1 MLEIKNLS
9 HSYKKGKKAI
19 DDITISINDG
29 DIFAFIG
36 PNGAGK
42 TTVIKSLT
50 GLLDFTSGDIK
61 INGFDI
67 KKDELKA
74 KKQFAYV
81 PDNPDVYQNIT
92 GLNYLNFVAD
102 ICDIDSKTREER
114 IKKFADI
121 YKLTDNL
128 NNLVESYSHGMKQ
141 KLVLISAFL
150 RSPKLLV
157 LDEPFVG
164 LDPVATFTTKE
175 EFKNMCKEG
184 SAVFF
189 STHVLEVAEKLCNK
203 VAIIKG
209 GKIIAKGT
217 MEEVKGDKTL
227 EETFL
232 ELETDNESV

>member
-9 HSYKKGKKAI
+9 HSYKKDKKAS

-50 GLLDFTSGDIK
+50 GLLDFTSGNIK

-114 IKKFADI
+114 IKKCAD
-121 YKLTDNL
+121 N
-128 NNLVESYSHGMKQ
+128 
-141 KLVLISAFL
+141 
-150 RSPKLLV
+150 
-157 LDEPFVG
+157 
-164 LDPVATFTTKE
+164 
-175 EFKNMCKEG
+175 
-184 SAVFF
+184 
-189 STHVLEVAEKLCNK
+189 
-203 VAIIKG
+203 
-209 GKIIAKGT
+209 
-217 MEEVKGDKTL
+217 
-227 EETFL
+227 
-232 ELETDNESV
+232 

>member
-19 DDITISINDG
+19 DDITISINEG

-141 KLVLISAFL
+141 KLVLIAAFL

-164 LDPVATFTTKE
+164 LDPVATIKTKE
-175 EFKNMCKEG
+175 EFKNMCKGG

-203 VAIIKG
+203 VAIIKD

-227 EETFL
+227 EEIFL